1 MIVFTL
7 YLRPRVVIHT
17 FADSIYGNFEC
28 QMGRRFIFANIV
40 HNFAKTISVQNGN
53 IKFISQ
59 YSRVSGGDPII
70 SPFPVLS
77 LDVFS
82 ALPF

>member
-1 MIVFTL
+1 
-7 YLRPRVVIHT
+7 
-17 FADSIYGNFEC
+17 
-28 QMGRRFIFANIV
+28 MGRRFIFANIV

-53 IKFISQ
+53 IKFMSQ
-59 YSRVSGGDPII
+59 YSRVSGGGPII